1 MTSEIG
7 DPPPG
12 AAGAALYIASLVDD
26 LARLAKRH
34 NLEALA
40 LVLDMARLEAEQ
52 AAKSESTSG
61 RAGPP
66 GLTED

>member
-52 AAKSESTSG
+52 AAKSEST
-61 RAGPP
+61 GPP

>member
-1 MTSEIG
+1 MISEID

-12 AAGAALYIASLVDD
+12 AAGAALYIASMVDD

-52 AAKSESTSG
+52 AANSESKSG
-61 RAGPP
+61 GADRPRLA
-66 GLTED
+66 ED